1 MKALFKTLFGDGPN
15 LAGVAAVVELAT
27 VLALTGHGGLA
38 VYLVPLALL
47 ALIGLLAS
55 V

>member
-15 LAGVAAVVELAT
+15 LVGVAAVVALAA
-27 VLALTGHGGLA
+27 VLALTGHGGIA
-38 VYLVPLALL
+38 AYVVPMALL
-47 ALIGLLAS
+47 AVVGLLAS